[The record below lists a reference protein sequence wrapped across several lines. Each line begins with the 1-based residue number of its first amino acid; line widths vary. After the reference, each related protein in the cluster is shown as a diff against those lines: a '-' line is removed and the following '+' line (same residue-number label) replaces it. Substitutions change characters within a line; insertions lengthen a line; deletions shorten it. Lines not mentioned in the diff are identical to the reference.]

1 MQNIPNRKM
10 SWSWLWR
17 MAVRDSRKSRSR
29 LFLFMS
35 SIVLG
40 IAALVAIN
48 SFSENIQKDI
58 DGQAKEL
65 LGADLVI
72 RSNQPLSDSANSLI
86 DSIGRGAIKK
96 ARESSFASMIFFPKT
111 NGTRLVQVRALEG
124 DFPFYGE
131 IVTIPASAGSTF
143 RNAQKALVD
152 NTLLLQFG
160 AKTNDSVK
168 VGSLA
173 FLIEGDLQRV
183 PGQSGI
189 AATVAPPV
197 YIPFQFLVQ
206 TGLVQKGSRINYN
219 FYFVFKK
226 GTDTNALIEQYK
238 TQLENLKLGYDT
250 VETRKQSTG
259 KAFENLNDFL
269 NLVGFV
275 ALLLGCVGVASAVH
289 VYIKEKIGIVAVLRC
304 LGVKGSEA
312 LLIYLIQIAVMGVIG
327 SAVGAVLGSFIQ
339 VIMPLVFN
347 DFLPVKVNYA
357 ISWFAIFQG
366 ILTGLLV
373 SILFALVPLLS
384 IRNVSPLRTLRSSFE
399 ETPVSRDIW
408 RWVTYLLITFFIYG
422 FARLQINGWLQ
433 SLYFTLGLGAAFLV
447 LTAFAQ
453 FIIWS
458 VRKFFP
464 TSWSYLWRQSLAN
477 LYRPNNQTLI
487 LVLSIGLGTA
497 LITTLYFIQSLL
509 LSQVSFSTRANQPNM
524 VLFDIQTVQKD
535 SLKQLVDSFDLPT
548 IQDVSLITMRLTAIN
563 GKNAAQIR
571 ADTMDK
577 KREDRIPKFALDR
590 EYRVTYRDT
599 LTDSETEV
607 AGKWNRPVKSPSDTI
622 FVSFDENY
630 AKNIKVKIGD
640 KLTFNVQGVEM
651 QTVVGHLRKVDFNR
665 VQSNFLVVFPTGVL
679 ENAPQFHIFVTKVKS
694 SEQSA
699 KFQQALVQR
708 FPNISVVD
716 LDLILKTL
724 DDVLNKVSFA
734 IQFMAF
740 FSILTGLLVLV
751 GSVIISRYQRM
762 QESVLLR
769 TLGASRKQVL
779 IINLLEYFFLGSLA
793 SLSGIVL
800 ALGASWALAYFAFK
814 IAFSFNILPALFVFI
829 GITLLTILIGLLN
842 VRSVVNNP
850 PLEVLRT
857 EV

>member
-1 MQNIPNRKM
+1 MQNIPNRNM

-29 LFLFMS
+29 LFLFTS

-72 RSNQPLSDSANSLI
+72 RSNQPITDSARMLI
-86 DSIGRGAIKK
+86 DSIGMGAVKK
-96 ARESSFASMIFFPKT
+96 ARESNFASMIFFPQSK
-111 NGTRLVQVRALEG
+111 GTRLVQVRALEG

-131 IVTIPASAGSTF
+131 IVTLPAQAGASF
-143 RNAQKALVD
+143 RKAQKALVD
-152 NTLLLQFG
+152 NTLLLQFN
-160 AKTNDSVK
+160 AKTGDSVK
-168 VGSLA
+168 VGNLT

-197 YIPFQFLVQ
+197 YIPFQFLEQ
-206 TGLVQKGSRINYN
+206 TGLVRKGSRINYN
-219 FYFVFKK
+219 FYFAFAQ
-226 GTDTNALIEQYK
+226 GTDTKALVEKYK
-238 TQLENLKLGYDT
+238 LQLENFKLNYDT
-250 VETRKQSTG
+250 VETRKQNTG
-259 KAFENLNDFL
+259 RAFENLNDFL

-289 VYIKEKIGIVAVLRC
+289 VYIKEKIGMVAVLRC
-304 LGVKGSEA
+304 LGVKGREA
-312 LLIYLIQIAVMGVIG
+312 FLIYLLQITAMGLIG
-327 SAVGAVLGSFIQ
+327 SVIGAVLGSMIQ
-339 VIMPLVFN
+339 VLMPLVFN
-347 DFLPVKVNYA
+347 DFLPVKVNYS
-357 ISWFAIFQG
+357 ISWVAIFQG
-366 ILTGLLV
+366 ILTGMLV
-373 SILFALVPLLS
+373 AILFALVPLLS

-399 ETPVSRDIW
+399 ETPVSRDVW
-408 RWVTYLLITFFIYG
+408 RWATYLLITFFIYG

-433 SLYFTLGLGAAFLV
+433 SLYFTLGLAGAFLV

-453 FIIWS
+453 AIIWS

-464 TSWSYLWRQSLAN
+464 TAWSYLWRQSLAN

-509 LSQVSFSTRANQPNM
+509 LSQVSFTARANQPNM

-535 SLKQLVDSFDLPT
+535 SLQQLVKSFDLPT
-548 IQDVSLITMRLTAIN
+548 IQDVPLVTMRLTAIN
-563 GKNAAQIR
+563 GKTAFQIK
-571 ADTMDK
+571 ADTINK
-577 KREDRIPKFALDR
+577 KQEDRIPKWALDR
-590 EYRVTYRDT
+590 EYRVTYRDS
-599 LTDSETEV
+599 LTDSETSIKG
-607 AGKWNRPVKSPSDTI
+607 AWNRPVKSPADTI

-630 AKNIKVKIGD
+630 AKNIKVKMGD
-640 KLTFNVQGVEM
+640 RLTFDVQGVKM
-651 QTVVGHLRKVDFNR
+651 QTIIGHLRKVDFNR
-665 VQSNFLVVFPTGVL
+665 IQSNFLVVFPSGVL
-679 ENAPQFHIFVTKVKS
+679 ENAPQFHIFVTKVS
-694 SEQSA
+694 SAVQSA
-699 KFQQALVQR
+699 KFQQSLVQR

-724 DDVLNKVSFA
+724 DEVLNKVSFA

-793 SLSGIVL
+793 SLSGIIL
-800 ALGASWALAYFAFK
+800 AMGASWALAYFAFEV
-814 IAFSFNILPALFVFI
+814 AFTFNILPALVVFLV
-829 GITLLTILIGLLN
+829 ITGLTITIGLLN
-842 VRSVVNNP
+842 VRAVVNNP